1 MIMKQ
6 IFLKAWLGMAICLA
20 TFSCGITELGGV
32 EKDETNGVWN
42 SPVMDTPALDQRIT
56 FVSAFDYPEGYDWHS
71 DPERGERKCSLVVFR
86 DGVPSL
92 KIPVGDKYNVS
103 PDPDMHRIVNGHLYT
118 DFSTSSETIIKKDGK
133 PLFSYQKPEMICDF
147 KVYDDQVHTLGHS
160 RSGGGFSYRVNGA
173 VVLERSNG
181 YTFERIMVQD
191 TIVSIAFVEPI
202 ASADGVI
209 ERYYVMIGGKVAQVA
224 LRNDIRKVWDV
235 AVINGE
241 TYYLASLVGLSAPVL
256 VSDNGLTALSI
267 PSSVSL
273 VSCRMI
279 VMDNGICVEGI
290 LSNGKNVESILWNQD
305 FSYQRFPK
313 GMTFSALSYS
323 NDVVHCAINPTVGG
337 GVGLIYRGDE
347 SHAMPMDY
355 ACMSRDAIDFSSGI
369 LSVGLSSL
377 TGDKPVLWVDGQL
390 KTVDVNGFISSV
402 ESESL

>member
-1 MIMKQ
+1 MWKNWWMAGLAALMIVSCEVEQ
-6 IFLKAWLGMAICLA
+6 ISRRPDGNREDIWTGP
-20 TFSCGITELGGV
+20 GIHAGGTSREV
-32 EKDETNGVWN
+32 CYVTC
-42 SPVMDTPALDQRIT
+42 
-56 FVSAFDYPEGYDWHS
+56 FDYPEEYDWRM
-71 DPERGERKCSLVVFR
+71 DPERGTVKCSLVVFA
-86 DGVPSL
+86 DGLPMMKV
-92 KIPVGDKYNVS
+92 PVGDAYEVS

-160 RSGGGFSYRVNGA
+160 RSSGGFSYRVNGA

-313 GMTFSALSYS
+313 DMTFSALSYS
-323 NDVVHCAINPTVGG
+323 NDVVHCAINPTAGG